1 MATGWNFHELYLWH
15 DTGNAATFFPPG
27 LTIEP
32 GDHAENS
39 ATKRRFRNLVEVSG
53 LLDRLTPVRSL
64 PLTDEDL
71 ALFHTRAYIE
81 RIKILSADRGGD
93 ASHLT
98 PFGPGSYDI
107 ALLAAGG
114 TTAIIDAVARG
125 RVKNGYALV
134 RPPGHHAERD
144 KGLGFCLFAN
154 VPIAIMKARVANKIG
169 RMAIVDWDVHHGNGT
184 QQAFYQDPDT
194 LVISLHQDGLFPRD
208 GRGSRA
214 ERGEGRG
221 EGLNINAPLPPGCG
235 TGAYLAAFERLVI
248 PALHAFRPEMI
259 VVCSGF
265 DAAVLDPLG
274 RMMVHSEGYR
284 TMTRLLMDAAADLCG
299 GRLAMSH
306 EGGYSA
312 TYVPYCGL
320 AVMEQLSGIRT
331 KIDDPFLAN
340 FSGYPGQLMQPHQ
353 EAAIATAAEALS
365 ALRR

>member
-32 GDHAENS
+32 GEHVENA
-39 ATKRRFRNLVEVSG
+39 ATKRRFRNLVEVSE
-53 LLDRLTPVRSL
+53 LLDHLALIPSL

-81 RIKILSADRGGD
+81 RIKALSAERGGD

-125 RVKNGYALV
+125 RVENGYALV

-154 VPIAIMKARVANKIG
+154 VPIAIMKARAAHKIG
-169 RMAIVDWDVHHGNGT
+169 RIAIVDWDVHHGNGT
-184 QQAFYQDPDT
+184 QQAFYEDPDT

-214 ERGEGRG
+214 ERGEGF
-221 EGLNINAPLPPGCG
+221 NINAPLPPGCG
-235 TGAYLAAFERLVI
+235 TGAYLVAFERLVI
-248 PALHAFRPEMI
+248 PALHAFRTEMI

-265 DAAVLDPLG
+265 DAAMLDPLG
-274 RMMVHSEGYR
+274 RMLVHSEGYR
-284 TMTRLLMDAAADLCG
+284 TMTRLLTEAAADLCA

-312 TYVPYCGL
+312 SYVPYCGL
-320 AVMEQLSGIRT
+320 AVMEQLSGVRT

-340 FSGYPGQLMQPHQ
+340 FSGYPGQQLQPHQ
-353 EAAIATAAEALS
+353 EAAIDAAAEALT